1 MKKHRIWYGILCL
14 FAWITY
20 FMAND
25 KAALIFFAVVLIT
38 PAVSFLAQ
46 KFASS
51 ASNVKI
57 QLKTSCYVDQK
68 IQIKIK
74 LQKASRLLS
83 GPLYINFH
91 FHNTLY
97 DDHSDKLVV
106 LQLSENQEMEFEYP
120 VTMKDC
126 GNIKIS
132 VTSAKYLDLLG
143 LFSFHADVDL
153 ENEILVYPAQLQLN
167 TFLQRK
173 PITQN
178 DGELY
183 DDAKQGQ
190 DVNEVSGLREY
201 IEGDSP
207 KSIHWKLSSKIDK
220 LVVRE
225 FGYPSNYDTLILY
238 QLSKEAG
245 NIEIPNKLNNVILS
259 LCTSLSYSILEK
271 NLEHEVGHIIGGNF
285 KSTPVSSLSTYEQ
298 MVLNLLYK
306 PIEKKES
313 SNDIVYHFLRGNLK
327 TNYTK
332 VIFITP
338 EYDEAA
344 IRQFARSIDL
354 TIVQVVDGKTPEY
367 ITANG
372 YSVTSINADEYKQKT
387 HNIAI

>member
-14 FAWITY
+14 FAWIIY
-20 FMAND
+20 VMANNP
-25 KAALIFFAVVLIT
+25 AALVFLAALFIT
-38 PAVSFLAQ
+38 PAVSFLIQ
-46 KFASS
+46 KLATSTS
-51 ASNVKI
+51 MVKI

-68 IQIKIK
+68 IQIKLNLHK
-74 LQKASRLLS
+74 TSRLLS

-91 FHNTLY
+91 FHNALY
-97 DDHSDKLVV
+97 DDHYDKLVA
-106 LQLSENQEMEFEYP
+106 LQLSEKQEMLFEYP
-120 VTMKDC
+120 VKMKDC

-143 LFSFHADVDL
+143 LFSFHTAIDFKD
-153 ENEILVYPAQLQLN
+153 EILVYPAQLQLN

-173 PITQN
+173 PETQN
-178 DGELY
+178 DGDLY
-183 DDAKQGQ
+183 DDSKQGQ

-207 KSIHWKLSSKIDK
+207 RSIHWKLSSKIDK

-245 NIEIPNKLNNVILS
+245 EVEIPNKLNNVILS

-271 NLEHEVGHIIGGNF
+271 NLEHEVGHIIGSNF
-285 KSTPVSSLSTYEQ
+285 KSIPVSSLSTYEQ
-298 MVLNLLYK
+298 MVLNLLCQ

-313 SNDIVYHFLRGNLK
+313 SNDIIYHFLRGNLK
-327 TNYTK
+327 TKYTK

-344 IRQFARSIDL
+344 IRQLSRSIDL

-367 ITANG
+367 ITTNG
-372 YSVTSINADEYKQKT
+372 YSVTSINVDEYKQKT